1 MTHQCPRPECSRK
14 VADDM
19 FACRGDW
26 YALPQDIRD
35 AIWRGYLDGQD
46 ADHAA
51 AMTAAVEWYRDH
63 PPRYATREG
72 MAVRYSRPDR
82 RAQTPRATRTNG
94 ETGEDRQ

>member
-1 MTHQCPRPECSRK
+1 MTHQCPRPECSRT

-26 YALPQDIRD
+26 YALPQDIR
-35 AIWRGYLDGQD
+35 ARIWQGWRSGDVD
-46 ADHAA
+46 EHRA
-51 AMTAAVEWYRDH
+51 AMVEAIEWYRDH

-82 RAQTPRATRTNG
+82 RAQTPRATRTDG

>member
-35 AIWRGYLDGQD
+35 AIWHGYLTDD
-46 ADHAA
+46 AA
-51 AMTAAVEWYRDH
+51 AMVAAIDWYREH

-82 RAQTPRATRTNG
+82 RAQTPRATRTDG